1 MRAPAASARLV
12 GLHLYPVKGLRG
24 LALRSAEVEP
34 CGLAGDRRWM
44 LVDERGQFL
53 SQRQLPALARFDAVL
68 SEATLRLSLGEQGI
82 EMPRRPAPG
91 GERIAVTVWRS
102 RLCCH
107 RAAVVTAGPGT
118 TAPAPAQPGEHVS
131 FADGFP
137 LLLTS
142 TGSLAALNDGLR
154 AGGIGAVGID
164 RFRPNL
170 VIEGADPWVEESWRL
185 LRVGAVRFRAP
196 KPCVRC
202 AVTGIDQRSGQTV
215 APGEP
220 LRTLA
225 RLRPR
230 AGGIVFGVNL
240 VAPQAGRL
248 AEAAPALARLGRERE
263 AFGPG
268 AVLVRAV
275 PAVLGSADCQALV
288 RDIAP

>member
-1 MRAPAASARLV
+1 
-12 GLHLYPVKGLRG
+12 
-24 LALRSAEVEP
+24 
-34 CGLAGDRRWM
+34 M

-102 RLCCH
+102 RLCAATVADEADRWLSARLGRPCRLVH
-107 RAAVVTAGPGT
+107 LDDTRARPIE
-118 TAPAPAQPGEHVS
+118 PAHAQPGEHVS

-230 AGGIVFGVNL
+230 AGGIVFGLNL
-240 VAPQAGRL
+240 EAQQAGRL
-248 AEAAPALARLGRERE
+248 AVDD
-263 AFGPG
+263 
-268 AVLVRAV
+268 AVEILE
-275 PAVLGSADCQALV
+275 
-288 RDIAP
+288 